1 MLAVEMIDIGQV
13 VGNYKVT
20 SKLGE
25 GGMGVVYL
33 AEHPVIGRRAAL
45 KAIHPQFSGNGEVVT
60 RFINEARS
68 ISQIGHDHIVDVT
81 DFGRTDAGDFYLIM
95 EYLAGETLSDRLALE
110 APFAPVRALQIAAQ
124 IADAIAA
131 SHSRGVIHRDL
142 KPENVILIDRRGTRD
157 FVKVLDFGLAK
168 LAGDGAEARAAQNGM
183 IMGTPYYMA
192 PEQCQARGLIDERTD
207 IYALGVILFEMLT
220 GRVPFGGD
228 SSREVLR
235 KQVSMRAPTVR
246 SYRPDLPEV
255 LDVLLGRAL
264 AKKPSERF
272 PSMSAFREALLFPM
286 KHAGAAP
293 VVSALDDLSDR
304 GRTSPKTLIRG
315 SGSRGGR
322 STLGGGAGEIIR
334 QAQTVVDLV
343 PARSRRGAW
352 LAVVAAAVAG
362 ASIVVGVVRSRPSV
376 ATASVIYDSTTPTP
390 PPELVRVTFASD
402 PHGVTVVDGAGRTL
416 GTTPLSIEVPKGDL
430 PVEYKLRREGFAE
443 KTMSLIPN
451 ISTPVFA
458 VMQAEPAP
466 KVVAPTVE
474 PDSAAPT
481 AEPDKEEPK
490 PQRARGRRSASRHAA
505 NETTIAGPLPEPAV
519 EVQLGGGAGAPDN
532 VIAPAFE

>member
-1 MLAVEMIDIGQV
+1 MIDIGQV

-20 SKLGE
+20 AKLGE

-362 ASIVVGVVRSRPSV
+362 ASIVVGV
-376 ATASVIYDSTTPTP
+376 
-390 PPELVRVTFASD
+390 
-402 PHGVTVVDGAGRTL
+402 GRTL

>member
-1 MLAVEMIDIGQV
+1 
-13 VGNYKVT
+13 
-20 SKLGE
+20 
-25 GGMGVVYL
+25 
-33 AEHPVIGRRAAL
+33 
-45 KAIHPQFSGNGEVVT
+45 
-60 RFINEARS
+60 
-68 ISQIGHDHIVDVT
+68 
-81 DFGRTDAGDFYLIM
+81 
-95 EYLAGETLSDRLALE
+95 
-110 APFAPVRALQIAAQ
+110 
-124 IADAIAA
+124 
-131 SHSRGVIHRDL
+131 
-142 KPENVILIDRRGTRD
+142 
-157 FVKVLDFGLAK
+157 
-168 LAGDGAEARAAQNGM
+168 M

-235 KQVSMRAPTVR
+235 KQVSMRAPAVR

-255 LDVLLGRAL
+255 LDVLLHRAL
-264 AKKPSERF
+264 AKKPSDRF

-286 KHAGAAP
+286 KHAGATP

-304 GRTSPKTLIRG
+304 GRAAPSPKTLIRG
-315 SGSRGGR
+315 SGGR

-343 PARSRRGAW
+343 PARNRRGAW

-376 ATASVIYDSTTPTP
+376 ATASVIYDSTTPAP
-390 PPELVRVTFASD
+390 APELVRVTFASD
-402 PHGVTVVDGAGRTL
+402 PHGVAVVDEEGRTL

-430 PVEYKLRREGFAE
+430 PITYKLRREGFTE

-458 VMQAEPAP
+458 VMQAEPTITPAVTAAATPDAP
-466 KVVAPTVE
+466 AQ
-474 PDSAAPT
+474 
-481 AEPDKEEPK
+481 PDKADPK
-490 PQRARGRRSASRHAA
+490 AQPRVRGRRSATRQA
-505 NETTIAGPLPEPAV
+505 TTVAGPLPDPAV
-519 EVQLGGGAGAPDN
+519 EVHVGTGAPDD
-532 VIAPAFE
+532 VIAPAFQ

>member
-1 MLAVEMIDIGQV
+1 MEFHGTSLAMFAVDMIEIGQV

-20 SKLGE
+20 AKLGE
-25 GGMGVVYL
+25 GGMGVVFL

-45 KAIHPQFSGNGEVVT
+45 KAIHPEFSGNGEVVT

-81 DFGRTDAGDFYLIM
+81 DFGRTDGGDFYLVM
-95 EYLAGETLSDRLALE
+95 EYLNGETLSDRLALE
-110 APFAPVRALQIAAQ
+110 APLAPARALQIAAQ

-131 SHSRGVIHRDL
+131 SHGRGVIHRDL

-168 LAGDGAEARAAQNGM
+168 LAGDGAESRAAQTGM

-192 PEQCQARGLIDERTD
+192 PEQCQARGIIDERTD

-255 LDVLLGRAL
+255 LDALLQRAL
-264 AKKPSERF
+264 AKKPADRF

-293 VVSALDDLSDR
+293 PPSALDDLSDR
-304 GRTSPKTLIRG
+304 TRPESK
-315 SGSRGGR
+315 SRGELYLRGHAR
-322 STLGGGAGEIIR
+322 GGHSTLGEGAGELVR
-334 QAQTVVDLV
+334 QARTVVDLV
-343 PARSRRGAW
+343 PARNRRGAW
-352 LAVVAAAVAG
+352 LAVVATAVAG

-376 ATASVIYDSTTPTP
+376 ATASVIYDSTVPAAMP
-390 PPELVRVTFASD
+390 DMVRVTFASD
-402 PHGVTVVDGAGRTL
+402 PHGVTVLDGQGRAL
-416 GTTPLSIEVPKGDL
+416 GSTPLSIEVPKGEL
-430 PVEYKLRREGFAE
+430 PVEYKLRREGFIE

-458 VMQAEPAP
+458 VMQAQAVPVSEPA
-466 KVVAPTVE
+466 VAPPAKEGPAKVE
-474 PDSAAPT
+474 PRT
-481 AEPDKEEPK
+481 
-490 PQRARGRRSASRHAA
+490 RGRRAPRQATA
-505 NETTIAGPLPEPAV
+505 VAGPLPEAVPAI
-519 EVQLGGGAGAPDN
+519 EDAPPAS
-532 VIAPAFE
+532 VTAPGFE